1 MHFRGILPCI
11 FEGVWQTP
19 DNPLAGEHALRNLQ
33 RIAPC
38 ERCTSR
44 LLRSPRPSPPG
55 AAGTNPSL
63 KALGTTSAPP
73 DFSTPRIAYGRSA
86 VMGNTYTSFS
96 RS

>member
-1 MHFRGILPCI
+1 MRLETCNGLRLAKD
-11 FEGVWQTP
+11 TP
-19 DNPLAGEHALRNLQ
+19 PGYF
-33 RIAPC
+33 AP
-38 ERCTSR
+38 
-44 LLRSPRPSPPG
+44 PPSPPG